1 MPMSTDGE
9 QDMFW
14 RAEWDP
20 IAQAS
25 QCLEQFGV
33 SPRDGWAALEYGG
46 YDSWSQSEKTSNGGV
61 SCPARSRTLPC
72 LIPPCPAVSRPLL
85 SSPDL
90 YCHIMSYRAP
100 SRPVLSWLA
109 FFI

>member
-25 QCLEQFGV
+25 QCREQFGV
-33 SPRDGWAALEYGG
+33 SPRDGWAASEYGG
-46 YDSWSQSEKTSNGGV
+46 YDSWSQSEKMSNSGV
-61 SCPARSRTLPC
+61 SCLSCPGTLHCLVLPC
-72 LIPPCPAVSRPLL
+72 PGLPCPVL
-85 SSPDL
+85 SCPYL
-90 YCHIMSYRAP
+90 NCHIMSYPVP
-100 SRPVLSWLA
+100 SRLVLC
-109 FFI
+109 